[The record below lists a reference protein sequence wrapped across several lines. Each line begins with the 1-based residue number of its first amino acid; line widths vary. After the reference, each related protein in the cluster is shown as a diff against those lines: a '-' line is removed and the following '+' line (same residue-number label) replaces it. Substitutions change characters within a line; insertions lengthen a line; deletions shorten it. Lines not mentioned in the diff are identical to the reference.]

1 MESADYVQMI
11 TMKVMEA
18 VINVHLA
25 VLLHVLLKENVLSV
39 KMVCLTLNLCLVIAN
54 AKESKFRESFLI
66 ILTGAVKLH
75 RMSPRKVD

>member
-18 VINVHLA
+18 VINVHLG
-25 VLLHVLLKENVLSV
+25 VLLHVLLKDNVLSA

-54 AKESKFRESFLI
+54 AKESKLRVSFLI

-75 RMSPRKVD
+75 RMRLRKVD